1 MQVADNGTPPLSAT
15 QSFQVT
21 VQTPARPV
29 VFAPTVSGGMLSL
42 LVNGDSGPDYTLQGT
57 TNLNPTVNWLPL
69 QTNLAATPPFTF
81 TNALTH
87 SPSFFYRVK
96 LGP

>member
-29 VFAPTVSGGMLSL
+29 VFAPTVSGGMLAL
-42 LVNGDSGPDYTLQGT
+42 LVNGDSGPDYTLLGT
-57 TNLNPTVNWLPL
+57 TNL
-69 QTNLAATPPFTF
+69 TPPASRRHFHR
-81 TNALTH
+81 LCG
-87 SPSFFYRVK
+87 SFGLAGSRLVPV
-96 LGP
+96 LQ